1 MQTLSVRTFFGTLIL
16 MAAMAVTAAPSAAQM
31 VADLEPEP
39 ARDQSFDLTIR
50 SVMRGYELVG
60 QSPRRVQWSDD
71 SEWVYFY
78 WLPGGH
84 DWHADRDLYRVPAGG
99 GEPEQL
105 SDAQTDSLAPLLSG
119 GDLSDDR
126 RWRVTSSGGDLYLID
141 RRSLEVSQLTET
153 SAYEGAPMFSADES
167 RVYYSQDQN
176 VFALDIDDGGIRQL
190 TDIRE
195 GPEPREEGEAEG
207 REAFLE
213 AQQEKLFEHV
223 RIRKQQREEREARQ
237 EARAA
242 GDPAPL
248 WLGERERVRGLDPNP
263 AGTHVVVT
271 THVPARGSESVVVPE
286 WITETGYT
294 GELNT
299 RSKVG
304 DVQSSGRVGLI
315 EVATGE
321 VTWLELMP
329 AQPDTADAQGD
340 GGGEAEAG
348 ATTSRQRGGEPDL
361 ISAGFV
367 AWNDAGSVGLLQSI
381 AYDFKTRWLWAL
393 DAATGELTLLDELRD
408 EAWVGGPCFGCA
420 GWIPG
425 TDRAWF
431 VGEADGWAHLYA
443 VDADGTGRAQLTSGE
458 WEVRSV
464 SIPEDRSEFHLHTS
478 RTSPFDTHFYTM
490 DFDGSD
496 LTQVTVGDGEL
507 QATPSPDGRR
517 LAVVASRANRPPE
530 LFVGRNRAGAGID
543 AGLEQVTVS
552 PTETWLSFPWL
563 APEIVRFQADDGVRV
578 PARIYRPGDMG
589 AEPNGAAV
597 VFVHGAGYLQ
607 NVSHGW
613 SGYFREYMFHHFL
626 AALGYTVLDI
636 DFRGSAGYG
645 RDWRTAVYRWM
656 GSADLA
662 DQVYG
667 AGYLVAEEGIEPGR
681 IGIYGGSYGGFIT
694 LMALFTAGETFTAG
708 AALRSV
714 TDWAHYNHWYT
725 SRILNQPQDD
735 AEAYEQSSP
744 IYFAENFGPD
754 QHLLMLHGMVDTNV
768 HYSDVVRLAQ
778 RLIELGKENWELAV
792 FPVEGHGFEA
802 PSSWTDEYRR
812 IFELMDRTIGA
823 GVAVEWP
830 AGMAGASGS
839 GQ

>member
-1 MQTLSVRTFFGTLIL
+1 MFVP
-16 MAAMAVTAAPSAAQM
+16 ASAASAQR

-39 ARDQSFDLTIR
+39 ARDQGFDLTIGN
-50 SVMRGYELVG
+50 VMRGYELVG
-60 QSPRRVQWSDD
+60 KDPQRVRWTDD
-71 SEWVYFY
+71 SEWVYFQ

-84 DWHADRDLYRVPAGG
+84 DWHADRELYRVPAGG

-105 SDAQTDSLAPLLSG
+105 TDEEADSLAPLLSG

-141 RRSLEVSQLTET
+141 RRSLEVTRLTET
-153 SAYEGAPMFSADES
+153 SANEGAPMFSADES
-167 RVYYSQDQN
+167 SVYFSRDQN
-176 VFALDIDDGGIRQL
+176 LFALDIDDGGIRQL
-190 TDIRE
+190 TDIRQ
-195 GPEPREEGEAEG
+195 GPKPQEEKEAEG

-213 AQQEKLFEHV
+213 AQQEQLFEH
-223 RIRKQQREEREARQ
+223 IRLQKEKEAEREARR
-237 EARAA
+237 EAREE
-242 GDPAPL
+242 GEPETV
-248 WLGERERVRGLDPNP
+248 WLGERERVRGLAPNP
-263 AGTHVVVT
+263 VGTYVVVT
-271 THVPARGSESVVVPE
+271 TGTPARESESVMVPE

-294 GELNT
+294 GEMDT

-304 DVQSSGRVGLI
+304 DAQSRTRVGLL

-321 VTWLELMP
+321 VAWLELTP
-329 AQPDTADAQGD
+329 GTESEDTASQKSD
-340 GGGEAEAG
+340 
-348 ATTSRQRGGEPDL
+348 RPDL
-361 ISAGFV
+361 INAGFV
-367 AWNDAGSVGLLQSI
+367 AWNDDGTIGLLQSI
-381 AYDFKTRWLWAL
+381 AYDFKTRWFWAL
-393 DAATGELTLLDELRD
+393 DAATGELTLLDALRD

-420 GWIPG
+420 GWIPDR
-425 TDRAWF
+425 DRAWF

-443 VDADGTGRAQLTSGE
+443 VDADGSDRAQLTSGA
-458 WEVRSV
+458 WEVRGV
-464 SIPEDRSEFHLHTS
+464 SIPEDRSRFHLHTS
-478 RTSPFDTHFYTM
+478 RTSPFDTHYYTL
-490 DFDGSD
+490 DFDGGD
-496 LTQVTVGDGEL
+496 LTQVTVGDGEF

-530 LFVGRNRAGAGID
+530 LFVGRNRADAGID

-552 PTETWLSFPWL
+552 PTEDWLTFPWV
-563 APEIVRFQADDGVRV
+563 APEIVRFEADDGVRV

-589 AEPNGAAV
+589 AESNGAAV

-636 DFRGSAGYG
+636 DYRGSAGYG

-656 GSADLA
+656 GGADLS
-662 DQVYG
+662 DQVDG
-667 AGYLVAEEGIEPGR
+667 AEYLVAEEGIDPDR

-694 LMALFTAGETFTAG
+694 LMALFNAGETFTSG

-735 AEAYEQSSP
+735 PEAYEQSSP

-754 QHLLMLHGMVDTNV
+754 QHLLILHGMVDTNV

-778 RLIELGKENWELAV
+778 RLIELGKENWEMAG

-823 GVAVEWP
+823 ALTVERTP
-830 AGMAGASGS
+830 ATRSRR
-839 GQ
+839 